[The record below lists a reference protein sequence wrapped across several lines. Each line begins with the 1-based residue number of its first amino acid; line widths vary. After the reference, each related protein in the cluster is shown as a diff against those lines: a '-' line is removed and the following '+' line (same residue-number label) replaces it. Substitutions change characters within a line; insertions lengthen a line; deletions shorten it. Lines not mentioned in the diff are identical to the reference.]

1 MVLKVSKVIINKA
14 IIILKERNKVNQK
27 ELKMKNKNFNP
38 NKIIKVIK
46 KVRKYILQINQLKKY
61 KLKMSKVKKK
71 NFMKKYNN
79 KQMKMEMKQKL

>member
-27 ELKMKNKNFNP
+27 ELKMKNKNYNP

-46 KVRKYILQINQLKKY
+46 KVRKCILQINQLKKY
-61 KLKMSKVKKK
+61 KLKMNKVKKK

-79 KQMKMEMKQKL
+79 KQMKMEMK